1 MNRYIVLMVAGIL
14 LLLTGLFLASSP
26 AEAQI
31 SRPNPTA
38 TAKADPARILGV
50 PQPSAMPTCGNA
62 AVGLYADP
70 NGCVYACT
78 DGQRTILAGT
88 TCVFPTPQA
97 TVTP

>member
-1 MNRYIVLMVAGIL
+1 MNRIL
-14 LLLTGLFLASSP
+14 CLTLVGLGLCATVVQ
-26 AEAQI
+26 AQV
-31 SRPNPTA
+31 SRPNPVPTA
-38 TAKADPARILGV
+38 QADKPRILGI

-70 NGCVYACT
+70 EGCVYACT